1 MGGFAHRGAALE
13 WLGGHETVRIEPW
26 GRNSLRVRGT
36 LWQAIRDDLPGALL
50 EPAPAADGIDADISV
65 DVSAGVARISNGC
78 MSAEISASGQLRFLH
93 ADGRELLSEVTP
105 HFTGPPARRYATI
118 GGGMHHFELL
128 FNARDEER
136 CYGLGQHQHGR
147 LNQKGA
153 VVELVQ
159 RNTEVSIPFLVS
171 NLGYGLL
178 WNHPGTGRVEL
189 GTTVT
194 RWVAEAVRQWDY
206 WVTAADEPA
215 GILRQYG
222 EIAGRP
228 PMLPGWA
235 SGFWQCKLR
244 YKTQDELLG
253 IAREYRQRGLPLS
266 VIVIDY
272 FHWTRQGEWRFDP
285 RDWPDPGAMVAELE
299 QLGVKLMVSIWP
311 TVNPDSENYAEMEDL
326 GLLVGNERGIGVQL
340 AIWDRGSPGRSLVS
354 FYDATNPRARAY
366 IWAKVKEGYYKY
378 GIRAWWLDACE
389 PELRPEQPEN
399 LRYHLGPGA
408 EVSNIYPM
416 LHAKGFYDGMR
427 AEGEQEILSLCRSAW
442 AGSQRYGALVW
453 SGDIDSTFEDLRRQI
468 PGGLNIGLSGIPWWT
483 TDIGGFKNGDITSP
497 SFREL
502 IVRWFQFGVFSPV
515 LRLHGIRQP
524 GTMIGAEQTGAAN
537 EVWSFGDE
545 QYDILRRLLFLRE
558 RLRPYLM
565 ELMRAAHE
573 TGLPPMRPLFLD
585 FPADPVTWEVED
597 QFLFGSDVLVA
608 PVVVEGAR
616 ERQLYL
622 PSGTTWRDAWTGAEH
637 QGGEW
642 VTAPAPLDT
651 IPVYLRAGGRVDPF
665 GSVASLGP
673 AESSGG

>member
-1 MGGFAHRGAALE
+1 MGVFTQNGAVLSWRG
-13 WLGGHETVRIEPW
+13 GQETVQIEPW

-36 LWQAIRDDLPGALL
+36 VWQAIRDDLPGALL
-50 EPAPAADGIDADISV
+50 DRPASDAVIEISADLAQIT
-65 DVSAGVARISNGC
+65 NGGLT
-78 MSAEISASGQLRFLH
+78 AQISASGQLRFVR
-93 ADGRELLSEVTP
+93 ADGREVLSETTP
-105 HFTGPPARRYATI
+105 HFTGPPTRRYATM

-136 CYGLGQHQHGR
+136 FYGLGQHQHGR
-147 LNQKGA
+147 LDQKGA

-171 NLGYGLL
+171 SQGYGLL
-178 WNHPGTGRVEL
+178 WNHPGIGRVEL

-194 RWVAEAVRQWDY
+194 RWVSEATHQWDY
-206 WVTAADEPA
+206 WITAADQPA
-215 GILRQYG
+215 DIVRAYS
-222 EIAGRP
+222 EVTGRAP
-228 PMLPGWA
+228 LMPGWA

-253 IAREYRQRGLPLS
+253 IAREYKRRGLPLS

-272 FHWTRQGEWRFDP
+272 FHWTRQGEWRFYP
-285 RDWPDPGAMVAELE
+285 EEWPDPAAMVAELD

-311 TVNPDSENYAEMEDL
+311 TVNPASENYREMEDL

-340 AIWDRGSPGRSLVS
+340 PIWDRGESGRALMT
-354 FYDATNPRARAY
+354 FYDATSPDARRY

-378 GIRAWWLDACE
+378 GIKTWWLDACE

-427 AEGEQEILSLCRSAW
+427 AEGEEEILALCRSAW

-468 PGGLNIGLSGIPWWT
+468 PAGLNIGLSGIPWWT

-502 IVRWFQFGVFSPV
+502 IVRWFQFGVFCPV
-515 LRLHGIRQP
+515 FRLHGIREP
-524 GTMIGAEQTGAAN
+524 GTMVGSEQTGAPN

-545 QYDILRRLLFLRE
+545 AYAIIRQLLFLRE
-558 RLRPYLM
+558 RLRPYVM
-565 ELMRAAHE
+565 EQMRVAHE

-585 FPADPVTWEVED
+585 FPADPVSWETED

-608 PVVVEGAR
+608 PVVTEGAR
-616 ERQLYL
+616 ERRVYL
-622 PSGTTWRDAWTGAEH
+622 PAGPGGTTWQDAWTGAEY
-637 QGGEW
+637 QGGGW
-642 VTAPAPLDT
+642 ITAPAPLDT
-651 IPVYLRAGGRVDPF
+651 IPVFLRAGGRLQPF
-665 GSVASLGP
+665 GPVASLGP
-673 AESSGG
+673 AENPGE